1 MNELKRTTFEISR
14 ELEFFDEK
22 ELTMQIGHEKESW
35 PLCVLKELIDNGLD
49 ACETAGI
56 PPEIEVTISDD
67 SLSVKDNGPG
77 LPTKVLKK
85 SLDYLKRV
93 SDKLFYVSPTR
104 GQLGNALKTVWAV
117 PFVLNGER
125 GMVEVWSQKL
135 HHTIIVEL
143 DRISQKPA
151 IDYRNEAD
159 PSAKK
164 GTLIK
169 IHWPNL
175 AGLIW
180 SKNDE
185 LYNTMRNLVI
195 DYAAYN
201 PHGTFRIGDDVL
213 EASDPHWKKWGPT
226 DPTSPHWYTTAT
238 LRTLIAGYLSREQGG
253 GESRTVREFIS
264 EFRGLSR
271 PDKQKELP
279 EKFKDFYLRD
289 FVKDKDINLELV
301 KELLEIMKRLSAPP
315 KPAVLGIIGKEHLK
329 NWLID
334 YEGITAESFNYVKT
348 IGFENGLPHVLEVG
362 FGIHENDENDERS
375 IITGLNWAPCLESPM
390 EDLDYLLG
398 QMRIDKSD
406 PVSVI
411 VHIARPRFNF
421 VDRGKGRI
429 EL

>member
-1 MNELKRTTFEISR
+1 MKELKRTTFEISR

-35 PLCVLKELIDNGLD
+35 PLCILKELIDNGLD

-56 PPEIEVTISDD
+56 PPEIEVTIEDD
-67 SLSVKDNGPG
+67 SLSVRDNGPG
-77 LPTKVLKK
+77 LPTKVIKK

-117 PFVLNGER
+117 PFVLNGEH
-125 GMVEVWSQKL
+125 GEIEVWSQKL
-135 HHTIIVEL
+135 HHIIVVEL

-151 IDYRNEAD
+151 IDYRNEPD
-159 PSAKK
+159 PSVK
-164 GTLIK
+164 GTFIR

-175 AGLIW
+175 AGLIEE
-180 SKNDE
+180 SENDD
-185 LYNTMRNLVI
+185 LYNTMEELVMG
-195 DYAAYN
+195 YAAFN
-201 PHGTFRIGDDVL
+201 PHATFRMEEKVY
-213 EASDPHWKKWGPT
+213 EASDVHWKKWGPT
-226 DPTSPHWYTTAT
+226 DPTSPHWYTTET
-238 LRTLIAGYLSREQGG
+238 LRSLIAGYISKEQSG

-271 PDKQKELP
+271 TDKQKELP
-279 EKFKDFYLRD
+279 EKFKDVYLHDLIKDRD
-289 FVKDKDINLELV
+289 IDLESVKD
-301 KELLEIMKRLSAPP
+301 LLEVMKGLSTAP
-315 KPAVLGIIGKEHLK
+315 KPAILGIIGKEHLK
-329 NWLID
+329 NWLIK
-334 YEGITAESFNYVKT
+334 YEGITENSFNYVKT
-348 IGFENGLPHVLEVG
+348 VGFENDLPHVLEVA
-362 FGIHENDENDERS
+362 FGIHEKDERS
-375 IITGLNWAPCLESPM
+375 IVTGLNWAPCLESPM

-398 QMRIDKSD
+398 KMRIDESD

-411 VHIARPRFNF
+411 VHIARPRFEF

>member
-1 MNELKRTTFEISR
+1 MQRLNRTTFEISR

-56 PPEIEVTISDD
+56 PPEIEVTVENDF
-67 SLSVKDNGPG
+67 LSIRDNGSG

-85 SLDYLKRV
+85 SLDYFKRV

-117 PFVLNGER
+117 PFVLNGEH
-125 GMVEVWSQKL
+125 GQAEVWSQKL

-159 PSAKK
+159 PSVKK

-175 AGLIW
+175 ACLIE
-180 SKNDE
+180 SKNDD
-185 LYNTMRNLVI
+185 LYNTMEELVMK
-195 DYAAYN
+195 YAAFN
-201 PHGTFRIGDDVL
+201 PHATFRIGKKVY
-213 EASDPHWKKWGPT
+213 EASDVNWKKWGPT
-226 DPTSPHWYTTAT
+226 DPTSPHWYTTET
-238 LRTLIAGYLSREQGG
+238 LRALIAGYISREQNGG
-253 GESRTVREFIS
+253 PTRTVREFIS

-271 PDKQKELP
+271 TDKQKELP
-279 EKFKDFYLRD
+279 EKFKDFYLHD
-289 FVKDKDINLELV
+289 LVKNKDIDLELV
-301 KELLEIMKRLSAPP
+301 EGLLETMKGLSAPP
-315 KPAVLGIIGKEHLK
+315 KPTILGIIGKEHFK
-329 NWLID
+329 NWLIKHG
-334 YEGITAESFNYVKT
+334 GITEISFQYVKI
-348 IGFENGLPHVLEVG
+348 IGFEDNLPHVLEVA
-362 FGIHENDENDERS
+362 FGIHENNERN
-375 IITGLNWAPCLESPM
+375 IIVGLNWAPCLENPM
-390 EDLDYLLG
+390 EELSYLLG
-398 QMRIDKSD
+398 QMRIDRHD
-406 PVSVI
+406 PISVI
-411 VHIARPRFNF
+411 VHTARPRFEF